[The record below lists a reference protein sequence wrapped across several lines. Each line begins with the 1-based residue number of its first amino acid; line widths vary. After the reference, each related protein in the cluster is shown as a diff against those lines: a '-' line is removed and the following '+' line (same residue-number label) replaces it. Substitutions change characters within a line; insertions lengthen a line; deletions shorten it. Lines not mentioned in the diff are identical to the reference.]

1 MNPRLDARSVRE
13 IGKDANLSLYL
24 PDVLEF
30 RNYLTKTSLCHF
42 QITVTK
48 DSETVVS
55 DVEYIHRWTDTYRRS
70 WIAKLYQLEAWHNL
84 ECLPVTLLTLTTYQ
98 NGWYSHQK
106 GRNLTIPE
114 SFDALKTGWKKLSMI
129 LRKELKKIEYF
140 WVMEPHESG
149 YPHLH
154 VMLFGAIEPELQE
167 KIAFLWE
174 SYGAGSRAHG
184 VDFEIRPKT
193 EGIQSLRNYLLKY
206 LAKGL
211 QGTDSKFG
219 DDPLLSGHWVFHSQ
233 VWKYKYRIVGS
244 SRLLSRVMAYNAPE
258 RHTEWVRTDLVNE
271 YGEIY
276 PLNQS
281 ESVVR
286 P

>member
-1 MNPRLDARSVRE
+1 MPADLLRN
-13 IGKDANLSLYL
+13 IGKDAVLRPYWS
-24 PDVLEF
+24 DVREF
-30 RNYLTKTSLCHF
+30 RDYLTKTSLCHF
-42 QITVTK
+42 RISGEK
-48 DSETVVS
+48 EGLPVVS
-55 DVEYIHRWTDTYRRS
+55 DVEYIHRWTDTYRRA
-70 WIAKLYQLEAWHNL
+70 WIAKLYQLEEWHNR
-84 ECLPVTLLTLTTYQ
+84 EGLPVTLLTLTTYQ
-98 NGWYSHQK
+98 DGWYSHQK

-129 LRKELKKIEYF
+129 LRKELKTIEYF
-140 WVMEPHESG
+140 WVMEPHQTG
-149 YPHLH
+149 YPHMH
-154 VMLFGAIEPELQE
+154 AMIFAEIEPELQD
-167 KIAFLWE
+167 KISSLWE
-174 SYGAGSRAHG
+174 SYGAGSREHG

-219 DDPLLSGHWVFHSQ
+219 DDPLLPGHWVFHSQ